1 MPDNQAAYQPLEL
14 VGFWCGAIQRLRA
27 DGGYLGDL
35 ETWVLNRFQC

>member
-14 VGFWCGAIQRLRA
+14 VGFWCDAIQRLRA